1 MGIRLQSFT
10 GCLER
15 RVELEPLV
23 YRAMAQREGELM
35 VNLLFD
41 FWVLSFIIVQIVSV
55 KFAENLNTK
64 SGKRNF

>member
-15 RVELEPLV
+15 KVELEPFFKKKKKELEPLI

-41 FWVLSFIIVQIVSV
+41 F
-55 KFAENLNTK
+55 
-64 SGKRNF
+64 

>member
-1 MGIRLQSFT
+1 MERLKGGLINTFYLFIFFLVSKKKKHKGIRLQSFT

-41 FWVLSFIIVQIVSV
+41 F
-55 KFAENLNTK
+55 
-64 SGKRNF
+64 

>member
-15 RVELEPLV
+15 KVELEPFFKIKKNKKKELEPLI

-41 FWVLSFIIVQIVSV
+41 F
-55 KFAENLNTK
+55 
-64 SGKRNF
+64 